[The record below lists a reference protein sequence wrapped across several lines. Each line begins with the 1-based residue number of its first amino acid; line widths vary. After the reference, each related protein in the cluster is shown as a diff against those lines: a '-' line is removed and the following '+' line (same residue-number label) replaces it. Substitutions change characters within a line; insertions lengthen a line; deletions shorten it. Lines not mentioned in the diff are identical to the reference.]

1 MGLPKELSS
10 IKRFG
15 VRYGRTTRHR
25 YAIQDRLQKQIY
37 KCPYCAKEK
46 VKRVSVGL
54 WCCRKCGAFFAG
66 KAYTIAKKRITAE
79 ELVAQF
85 LPGEQTVQGSPS
97 RSPSKS
103 FEASVEKA
111 GSAGPTNTSE
121 SDTPSLTSSTPSKP
135 KKEKKPRK
143 SKKEQQTLE
152 GEEQEEA

>member
-37 KCPYCAKEK
+37 KCPYCAKQK

-54 WCCRKCGAFFAG
+54 WCCRKCGAFFTG
-66 KAYTIAKKRITAE
+66 KAYTLAKKRITAE
-79 ELVAQF
+79 ELVSQF
-85 LPGEQTVQGSPS
+85 LPGEQTVQASQSKQAEVSAASAENASQPDSASASP
-97 RSPSKS
+97 
-103 FEASVEKA
+103 A
-111 GSAGPTNTSE
+111 
-121 SDTPSLTSSTPSKP
+121 DTAPSKP

-143 SKKEQQTLE
+143 SKKEQTTD
-152 GEEQEEA
+152 EAEA